1 MPEPKAF
8 VPFIHVASVPRAIAF
23 YRTLGFGVRN
33 ELPDDAGGEAVWAYL
48 EAGTAQ
54 LMVARA
60 DEPVRPEQQAVMFY
74 LYVDDVP
81 AAHGEL
87 RAANIDVGDIA
98 YPFYCPRGEFRVT
111 DPDGYTVMITH
122 T

>member
-1 MPEPKAF
+1 MVEPKAF

-33 ELPDDAGGEAVWAYL
+33 ELPNDAGGEVVWAYL

-60 DEPVRPEQQAVMFY
+60 DEPVHPEQQAVMFY

-81 AAHGEL
+81 GAHREL
-87 RAANIDVGDIA
+87 RAANIDPGDIA